1 MKQMPLV
8 SRRSF
13 VCSVAAMGGGL
24 ALGFNVPFGERG
36 AQAAVNPREITAW
49 VVIEPDDTV
58 IVRIA
63 RSEMGQ
69 GSFTALPML
78 VAEELECDWSK
89 VRAEFV
95 APEENLRR
103 NRIWGDMVTGGS
115 RSIRTSQEY
124 LRKAGATARDM
135 LIAAAAARWN
145 VAAGECTA
153 ANSVITHVPSGRH
166 VRFGAVAAEAAKIV
180 PRTKVTLKDP
190 KDWKLIGTPRN
201 RLEIADKVTGKP
213 IFATDVRLP
222 DMLQAAI
229 IQSPVFKGAPKAV
242 DETAAR
248 AMNGVRQVIK
258 LGDAVAV
265 VADSWWQAKKA
276 ADVLKVTWDDGQN
289 NEVSSDSIKA
299 LLREGLS
306 ATDLVVGRKD
316 GDIEAGLSAAAQRV
330 EAEYYAPFLNHATL
344 EPQTCT
350 AHVTPDKVEIWVPT
364 QSGEASLLAAAQA
377 AQMPPESVIVH
388 KMMCG
393 GGFGRRGVPQDFVRQ
408 AVAIAKQIG
417 QPVKLLWT
425 REQDMQHD
433 YYRPVAM
440 AKLTAGLDASGMP
453 LAWHARLAGQSILV
467 SLMPSRLKNGQ
478 DLEFLSG
485 FTEEMVYEVPHYLAD
500 YAMRNTHVPV
510 GFWRSVNHS
519 QNAFFRE
526 SFIDE
531 LAHAAGRDP
540 YDYRRRLLANSPKHV
555 AVLDAAAKR
564 AGWGRPTPDG
574 VFRGMAIHL
583 AYGSI
588 CAQVVEASVGS
599 DGEVRVHRVVAAID
613 PGHVVNPR
621 TVEMQIE
628 GSIAY
633 ALTAALYGEITLR
646 DGRVEQSNFHDYEML
661 RLADMPKVESM
672 IVPSGGFWGGVG
684 EPATPP
690 LAPALCNAI
699 FAATG
704 KRIRALPIKNHNLRQ
719 V

>member
-1 MKQMPLV
+1 MTRMPV
-8 SRRSF
+8 ISRRSF
-13 VCSVAAMGGGL
+13 VRSVAAVGGGL
-24 ALGFNVPFGERG
+24 ALGFDVPFGERK
-36 AQAAVNPREITAW
+36 AQAAATPREITAW

-58 IVRIA
+58 IIRVA

-89 VRAEFV
+89 VRAEFA

-103 NRIWGDMVTGGS
+103 NRIWGEMTTGGS
-115 RSIRTSQEY
+115 RAIRGSQEY
-124 LRKAGATARDM
+124 LRRAGATAREM

-145 VAAGECTA
+145 VAPGECTA
-153 ANSVITHVPSGRH
+153 ANSVITHAPSGRH
-166 VRFGAVAAEAAKIV
+166 VRFGAVAAEAAKIA
-180 PRTKVTLKDP
+180 PPSKVTLKDP

-201 RLEIADKVTGKP
+201 RLEIADKVTGRP
-213 IFATDVRLP
+213 IFGTDVRVP
-222 DMLQAAI
+222 NMLHAAI

-242 DETAAR
+242 NETAAR
-248 AMNGVRQVIK
+248 AIKGVRQVIK

-276 ADVLKVTWDDGQN
+276 ADVLKITWDEGQN
-289 NEVSSDSIKA
+289 SQVSSESIKA

-306 ATDLVVGRKD
+306 GTDVLVGRQD
-316 GDIEAGLSAAAQRV
+316 GDIETGLGAATKRV

-344 EPQTCT
+344 EPQNCT
-350 AHVTPDKVEIWVPT
+350 AHVTADRVEIWVPT
-364 QSGEASLLAAAQA
+364 QNGEASLLAAAQA

-393 GGFGRRGVPQDFVRQ
+393 GGFGRRGIPQDFVRQ
-408 AVAIAKQIG
+408 AVAIAKRVG
-417 QPVKLLWT
+417 WPVKLLWT
-425 REQDMQHD
+425 REQDMQHG

-440 AKLTAGLDASGMP
+440 AKLTAGLDRSGMP
-453 LAWHARLAGQSILV
+453 LAWHARLAGPSILF

-478 DLEFLSG
+478 DLDFLSG
-485 FTEEMVYEVPHYLAD
+485 FTDEMVYEVPNYLAD
-500 YAMRNTHVPV
+500 YAMRNTPVPV

-540 YDYRRRLLANSPKHV
+540 YEYRRKLMANSPKHI

-564 AGWGRPTPDG
+564 AGWGRPPPHG
-574 VFRGMAIHL
+574 VFRGIAIQQ
-583 AYGSI
+583 AYESI
-588 CAQVVEASVGS
+588 CAQVVEASVDAG
-599 DGEVRVHRVVAAID
+599 GRVRAQRVVAAID

-621 TVEMQIE
+621 TIEMQIE

-633 ALTAALYGEITLR
+633 ALTAALHGEITLR

-661 RLADMPKVESM
+661 RLADMPKIESV

-704 KRIRALPIKNHNLRQ
+704 KRIRALPIKNQDLQ
-719 V
+719 GV

>member
-1 MKQMPLV
+1 MPPV

-13 VCSVAAMGGGL
+13 VRSVAAVGGGL
-24 ALGFNVPFGERG
+24 ALGFSVPFGERG
-36 AQAAVNPREITAW
+36 TRAGNPREITAW

-78 VAEELECDWSK
+78 VAEELECEWSK
-89 VRAEFV
+89 VRAEF
-95 APEENLRR
+95 APPEQNLRR
-103 NRIWGDMVTGGS
+103 NRIWGDMATGGS
-115 RSIRTSQEY
+115 RAIRGSQEY
-124 LRKAGATARDM
+124 LRKAGATAREM

-153 ANSVITHVPSGRH
+153 ANSLITHAPSGRQM
-166 VRFGAVAAEAAKIV
+166 RFGAVAAEAAKIV
-180 PRTKVTLKDP
+180 PPTKVTLKDP

-213 IFATDVRLP
+213 IFAADVRVP
-222 DMLQAAI
+222 NMLHATI
-229 IQSPVFKGAPKAV
+229 IQSPVFQGTLKAV
-242 DETAAR
+242 DETGAR
-248 AMNGVRQVIK
+248 AIKGVRQVIK
-258 LGDAVAV
+258 LSDAVAV

-276 ADVLKVTWDDGQN
+276 ADALKVSWNEGQGSR
-289 NEVSSDSIKA
+289 VSSDSVKA

-306 ATDLVVGRKD
+306 ATDAVVGRKD
-316 GDIEAGLSAAAQRV
+316 GDVEAGLGAAVKRV

-344 EPQTCT
+344 EPQNCT
-350 AHVTPDKVEIWVPT
+350 AHVTDEKVEIWVPT
-364 QSGEASLLAAAQA
+364 QNGEASLLAAAEA
-377 AQMPPESVIVH
+377 AQMPPETVVVH

-393 GGFGRRGVPQDFVRQ
+393 GAFGRRGVPQDFVRQ
-408 AVAIAKQIG
+408 AVAIAKQSG
-417 QPVKLLWT
+417 RPVKLLWT

-440 AKLTAGLDASGMP
+440 AKLTAGLDAAGKP
-453 LAWHARLAGQSILV
+453 LAWHVRLAGQSILV
-467 SLMPSRLKNGQ
+467 SLMPSRLKNGH

-485 FTEEMVYEVPHYLAD
+485 FTEEMVYEVPNYLAD

-540 YDYRRRLLANSPKHV
+540 YDYRRKLMANSPKHI
-555 AVLDAAAKR
+555 AVLDAAAKQ
-564 AGWGRPTPDG
+564 AGWNRPPPHG
-574 VFRGMAIHL
+574 VFRGIAIQQ

-588 CAQVVEASVGS
+588 CAQVVEASIGA

-628 GSIAY
+628 GSIVY
-633 ALTAALYGEITLR
+633 ALTATLYGEITLR
-646 DGRVEQSNFHDYEML
+646 NGRVEQSNFHDYEML
-661 RLADMPKVESM
+661 RLADMPKVESV
-672 IVPSGGFWGGVG
+672 IVPSGTFWGGIG

-704 KRIRALPIKNHNLRQ
+704 KRIRALPIKNQNLKQ

>member
-1 MKQMPLV
+1 
-8 SRRSF
+8 
-13 VCSVAAMGGGL
+13 
-24 ALGFNVPFGERG
+24 
-36 AQAAVNPREITAW
+36 
-49 VVIEPDDTV
+49 
-58 IVRIA
+58 
-63 RSEMGQ
+63 MGQ

-89 VRAEFV
+89 VRAEFA

-103 NRIWGDMVTGGS
+103 NRIWGEMTTGGS
-115 RSIRTSQEY
+115 RAIRGSQEY
-124 LRKAGATARDM
+124 LRRAGATAREM

-145 VAAGECTA
+145 VAPAECTA

-166 VRFGAVAAEAAKIV
+166 VRFGAVAAEAAKFA
-180 PRTKVTLKDP
+180 PPSKVTLKDP

-201 RLEIADKVTGKP
+201 RLEIADKVTGRP
-213 IFATDVRLP
+213 IFATDVRVP
-222 DMLQAAI
+222 NMLHAAI

-242 DETAAR
+242 NETAAR
-248 AMNGVRQVIK
+248 AIKGVRQVIK
-258 LGDAVAV
+258 LGDAVVV

-276 ADVLKVTWDDGQN
+276 ADVLEITWDEGQN
-289 NEVSSDSIKA
+289 RRVSSESIKA

-306 ATDLVVGRKD
+306 ATDVVVGRKD
-316 GDIEAGLSAAAQRV
+316 GDIETGLGAATKRV

-344 EPQTCT
+344 EPQNCT
-350 AHVTPDKVEIWVPT
+350 AHVTADKVEIWVPT
-364 QSGEASLLAAAQA
+364 QNGEASLLAAAQA
-377 AQMPPESVIVH
+377 AQMSPESVIVH

-408 AVAIAKQIG
+408 AVAIAKQVG
-417 QPVKLLWT
+417 WPVKLLWT
-425 REQDMQHD
+425 REQDMQHG

-453 LAWHARLAGQSILV
+453 LAWHARLAGPSILF

-478 DLEFLSG
+478 DLDFLSG
-485 FTEEMVYEVPHYLAD
+485 FTNEMVYDVPNYLAD
-500 YAMRNTHVPV
+500 YAMRNTPVPV

-540 YDYRRRLLANSPKHV
+540 YGYRRKLLANSPKHI

-564 AGWGRPTPDG
+564 AGWGRSPPRG
-574 VFRGMAIHL
+574 VFRGIAIQQ
-583 AYGSI
+583 AYESI
-588 CAQVVEASVGS
+588 CAQVVEASVDAG
-599 DGEVRVHRVVAAID
+599 GQVRAQRVVAAID

-621 TVEMQIE
+621 TIEMQIE

-646 DGRVEQSNFHDYEML
+646 DGRVEQGNFHDYEML
-661 RLADMPKVESM
+661 RLADMPKIESV
-672 IVPSGGFWGGVG
+672 IVPSGGF
-684 EPATPP
+684 
-690 LAPALCNAI
+690 
-699 FAATG
+699 
-704 KRIRALPIKNHNLRQ
+704 
-719 V
+719 

>member
-1 MKQMPLV
+1 MPQMPLV

-13 VCSVAAMGGGL
+13 VRSVAAIGGGL
-24 ALGFNVPFGERG
+24 ALGFDVPFGER
-36 AQAAVNPREITAW
+36 AARAAANPREITAW

-89 VRAEFV
+89 VRAEFA

-103 NRIWGDMVTGGS
+103 NRIWGDMTTGGS
-115 RSIRTSQEY
+115 RAIRGSQEY
-124 LRKAGATARDM
+124 LRRAGATAREM
-135 LIAAAAARWN
+135 LIAAAAARWS
-145 VAAGECTA
+145 VAAEECTA
-153 ANSVITHVPSGRH
+153 ANSVITHKPSGRRL
-166 VRFGAVAAEAAKIV
+166 RFGAVAAEAAKIV
-180 PRTKVTLKDP
+180 PPTRVALKDP
-190 KDWKLIGTPRN
+190 KDWKLVGTPQN
-201 RLEIADKVTGKP
+201 RLEIADKVSGKP

-222 DMLQAAI
+222 NMLHAAI
-229 IQSPVFKGAPKAV
+229 IQSPVFKGAPKTV

-248 AMNGVRQVIK
+248 AIKGVRQVIK

-265 VADSWWQAKKA
+265 VADSWWHAKKA
-276 ADVLKVTWDDGQN
+276 ADALEVTWDERQN
-289 NEVSSDSIKA
+289 SQVSSDSIKA
-299 LLREGLS
+299 LLREGLN
-306 ATDLVVGRKD
+306 ATDVVVGRKD
-316 GDIEAGLSAAAQRV
+316 GDIKAGLGAATKRV

-344 EPQTCT
+344 EPQNCT
-350 AHVTPDKVEIWVPT
+350 AHVTANKVEIWVPT
-364 QSGEASLLAAAQA
+364 QNGEASLLAAAQA
-377 AQMPPESVIVH
+377 AERPAETIIVH

-408 AVAIAKQIG
+408 AVAIAKQVG
-417 QPVKLLWT
+417 RPVKLLWT

-433 YYRPVAM
+433 FYRPVAM
-440 AKLTAGLDASGMP
+440 AKLTAGLDAAGMP
-453 LAWHARLAGQSILV
+453 LAWHARLAGPSILV
-467 SLMPSRLKNGQ
+467 SLMPSRLQDGQ
-478 DLEFLSG
+478 DLDFLSG
-485 FTEEMVYEVPHYLAD
+485 FTEEMIYEVPNYLAD
-500 YAMRNTHVPV
+500 YAMRNTPVPV

-531 LAHAAGRDP
+531 MAHAAGRDP
-540 YDYRRRLLANSPKHV
+540 YDYRRKLMANSPKHI
-555 AVLDAAAKR
+555 AVLDAAAR
-564 AGWGRPTPDG
+564 QASWDRPPPHG
-574 VFRGMAIHL
+574 VFRGIAIQQ
-583 AYGSI
+583 AYNSI
-588 CAQVVEASVGS
+588 CAQVVEASVGAS
-599 DGEVRVHRVVAAID
+599 GQVRVQRVVAAID

-628 GSIAY
+628 GSIVY

-646 DGRVEQSNFHDYEML
+646 DGRVEQSNFHNYEML
-661 RLADMPKVESM
+661 RLADMPKVESV
-672 IVPSGGFWGGVG
+672 IVPSGGFWGGIG

-704 KRIRALPIKNHNLRQ
+704 KRIRALPIKNQDLKE

>member
-1 MKQMPLV
+1 MTQMPLV
-8 SRRSF
+8 DRRSF
-13 VCSVAAMGGGL
+13 LLSVVATGGGL

-36 AQAAVNPREITAW
+36 ARAAANAREITAW

-69 GSFTALPML
+69 GSFTGLSML

-89 VRAEFV
+89 VRAEFA
-95 APEENLRR
+95 APEDNIRR
-103 NRIWGDMVTGGS
+103 NRIWGDMATGGS
-115 RSIRTSQEY
+115 RAIRGSQDY
-124 LRKAGATARDM
+124 LRKAGATAREM

-145 VAAGECTA
+145 VVPAECTA
-153 ANSVITHVPSGRH
+153 ANSLITHLPSGRH
-166 VRFGAVAAEAAKIV
+166 VRFGAVAAEAAKLA
-180 PRTKVTLKDP
+180 PPATVTLKEP

-213 IFATDVRLP
+213 IFASDVRLP
-222 DMLQAAI
+222 NMLHAAI
-229 IQSPVFKGAPKAV
+229 LQSPVFKGAATAV

-248 AMNGVRQVIK
+248 AIKGVRQVVK

-276 ADVLKVTWDDGQN
+276 ADALKVTWDEGENSQ
-289 NEVSSDSIKA
+289 VSSDGIKA

-306 ATDLVVGRKD
+306 ATDTVVGRKD
-316 GDIEAGLSAAAQRV
+316 GDVEAGLGAAAKRV
-330 EAEYYAPFLNHATL
+330 QAEYYAPFLNHATL

-350 AHVTPDKVEIWVPT
+350 AHVTANRVEIWVPT
-364 QSGEASLLAAAQA
+364 QNGEASLRAAAQA
-377 AQMPPESVIVH
+377 AQMPTETVVVH

-393 GGFGRRGVPQDFVRQ
+393 GAFGRRGVPQDFVRQ
-408 AVAIAKQIG
+408 AVMIAKQVG

-425 REQDMQHD
+425 REQDIQHG

-440 AKLTAGLDASGMP
+440 AKLTAGLDASGKP
-453 LAWHARLAGQSILV
+453 LAWHVRLAGQSILV
-467 SLMPSRLKNGQ
+467 SLAPARLKNGQ
-478 DLEFLSG
+478 DFEFLNG
-485 FTEEMVYEVPHYLAD
+485 FTEEMVYEVPNYLAD

-540 YDYRRRLLANSPKHV
+540 YDYRRKLLANSPKHL

-564 AGWGRPTPDG
+564 ASWGRPTPHG
-574 VFRGMAIHL
+574 VSRGIAIQQ

-588 CAQVVEASVGS
+588 CAQVVEASVGADS
-599 DGEVRVHRVVAAID
+599 EVRVHRVVAAID

-661 RLADMPKVESM
+661 RLADMPKVESV
-672 IVPSGGFWGGVG
+672 IVPSGGFWGGIG

-704 KRIRALPIKNHNLRQ
+704 KRIRALPIKNQNLKQ

>member
-1 MKQMPLV
+1 MTQMPLV
-8 SRRSF
+8 DRRSF
-13 VCSVAAMGGGL
+13 LLSVVATGGGL

-36 AQAAVNPREITAW
+36 ARAAANAREITAW

-69 GSFTALPML
+69 GSFTGLSML

-89 VRAEFV
+89 VRAEFA
-95 APEENLRR
+95 APEDNIRR
-103 NRIWGDMVTGGS
+103 NRIWGDMATGGS
-115 RSIRTSQEY
+115 RAIRGSQDY
-124 LRKAGATARDM
+124 LRKAGATAREM

-145 VAAGECTA
+145 VVPAECTA
-153 ANSVITHVPSGRH
+153 ANSLITHLPSGRH
-166 VRFGAVAAEAAKIV
+166 VRFGAVAADAAKLA
-180 PRTKVTLKDP
+180 PPATVTLKEP

-213 IFATDVRLP
+213 IFASDVRLP
-222 DMLQAAI
+222 NMLHAAI
-229 IQSPVFKGAPKAV
+229 LQSPVFKGAATAV

-248 AMNGVRQVIK
+248 AIKGVRQVVK

-276 ADVLKVTWDDGQN
+276 ADALKVTWDEGENSQ
-289 NEVSSDSIKA
+289 VSSDGIKA

-306 ATDLVVGRKD
+306 ATDTVVGRKD
-316 GDIEAGLSAAAQRV
+316 GDVEAGLGAAAKRV
-330 EAEYYAPFLNHATL
+330 QAEYYAPFLNHATL

-350 AHVTPDKVEIWVPT
+350 AHVTANKVEIWVPT
-364 QSGEASLLAAAQA
+364 QNGEASLRAAAQA
-377 AQMPPESVIVH
+377 AQMPTETVVVH

-393 GGFGRRGVPQDFVRQ
+393 GAFGRRGVPQDFVRQ
-408 AVAIAKQIG
+408 AVMIAKQVG

-425 REQDMQHD
+425 REQDIQHG

-440 AKLTAGLDASGMP
+440 AKLTAGLDASGKP
-453 LAWHARLAGQSILV
+453 LAWHVRLAGQSILV
-467 SLMPSRLKNGQ
+467 SLVPARLKNGQ
-478 DLEFLSG
+478 DFEFLNG
-485 FTEEMVYEVPHYLAD
+485 FTEEMVYEVPNYLAD

-540 YDYRRRLLANSPKHV
+540 YDYRRKLLANSPKHL

-564 AGWGRPTPDG
+564 AGWGRPTPHG
-574 VFRGMAIHL
+574 VFRGIAIQQ

-588 CAQVVEASVGS
+588 CAQVVEASVGADS
-599 DGEVRVHRVVAAID
+599 EVRVHRVVAAID

-661 RLADMPKVESM
+661 RLADMPKVESV
-672 IVPSGGFWGGVG
+672 IVPSGGFWGGIG

-704 KRIRALPIKNHNLRQ
+704 KRIRALPIKNQNLKQ

>member
-1 MKQMPLV
+1 MPFV
-8 SRRSF
+8 DRRSF
-13 VCSVAAMGGGL
+13 LLSVAATGGGL
-24 ALGFNVPFGERG
+24 ALGFNVPFGEPGVR
-36 AQAAVNPREITAW
+36 AAVNAREITAW

-58 IVRIA
+58 IVRVA

-69 GSFTALPML
+69 GSFTALSML

-95 APEENLRR
+95 APEDNIRR
-103 NRIWGDMVTGGS
+103 NRIWGDMATGGS
-115 RSIRTSQEY
+115 RAIRGSQDY
-124 LRKAGATARDM
+124 LRRAGATAREM

-153 ANSVITHVPSGRH
+153 ANSLITHMPSGRR
-166 VRFGAVAAEAAKIV
+166 VRFGAVAADAAKLV
-180 PRTKVTLKDP
+180 PPATVMLKEP

-201 RLEIADKVTGKP
+201 RLEIADKVAGKP
-213 IFATDVRLP
+213 IFATDVRVP
-222 DMLQAAI
+222 NMLHATI
-229 IQSPVFKGAPKAV
+229 VQSPVFRGTATAV

-248 AMNGVRQVIK
+248 AIRGVRQVIK

-265 VADSWWQAKKA
+265 VADGWWPAKKA
-276 ADVLKVTWDDGQN
+276 ADALKVTWDEGQN
-289 NEVSSDSIKA
+289 SQVSSESIKA

-306 ATDLVVGRKD
+306 ATDAVVGRKD
-316 GDIEAGLSAAAQRV
+316 GDVEAGLGAAAKRV
-330 EAEYYAPFLNHATL
+330 QAEYYAPFLNHATL

-350 AHVTPDKVEIWVPT
+350 AHVTTNKVEIWVPT
-364 QSGEASLLAAAQA
+364 QNGEASLRAAAQA
-377 AQMPPESVIVH
+377 AQMSPETVVVH

-393 GGFGRRGVPQDFVRQ
+393 GAFGRRGVPQDFVRQ
-408 AVAIAKQIG
+408 AVTIAKQVG

-425 REQDMQHD
+425 REQDMQHG

-440 AKLTAGLDASGMP
+440 AKLTAGLDASGKP
-453 LAWHARLAGQSILV
+453 LAWHVRLAGQSILV
-467 SLMPSRLKNGQ
+467 SLVPSRLKNGQ

-485 FTEEMVYEVPHYLAD
+485 FTEEMVYEVPNYLAD

-531 LAHAAGRDP
+531 LAHAAARDP
-540 YDYRRRLLANSPKHV
+540 YDYRRKLLANSPKHL

-564 AGWGRPTPDG
+564 AGWGRPTPRD
-574 VFRGMAIHL
+574 VFRGIAVQQ

-588 CAQVVEASVGS
+588 CAQVVEASVGA

-661 RLADMPKVESM
+661 RLADMPKVESV
-672 IVPSGGFWGGVG
+672 IVPSGGFWGGIG

-704 KRIRALPIKNHNLRQ
+704 KRIRALPIKNQNLKQ